1 MNEFKWNKE
10 IEELEIN
17 KINLKIKD
25 VEGYLVK
32 KSSLSYNLKWY
43 HGRTSLSGKCK
54 RSGLKYKCFY
64 DRPDNVICV
73 FTECPSSYQDNPLEN
88 DLNECV
94 IVTIYRSQPDF
105 MTSSLAQFYRD
116 NYISDSI
123 SSWDEFGCYT
133 TDSKV
138 YNKITIVIAIAKL
151 RPNTQIK
158 IAPPKERKRICLFDS
173 FI

>member
-1 MNEFKWNKE
+1 MNEYKWNKE
-10 IEELEIN
+10 IDELEIN
-17 KINLKIKD
+17 KINLKINN

-32 KSSLSYNLKWY
+32 INSLSSNLIWY
-43 HGRTSLSGKCK
+43 RSRTSLSGKCK

-73 FTECPSSYQDNPLEN
+73 FTECPSSYRYNPLEV
-88 DLNECV
+88 DLNECI

-116 NYISDSI
+116 NYIRDSI
-123 SSWDEFGCYT
+123 SSWDEFGGFT
-133 TDSKV
+133 TDSEV
-138 YNKITIVIAIAKL
+138 YNRISIVIAISKL
-151 RPNTQIK
+151 RPNKLIK
-158 IAPPKERKRICLFDS
+158 IVPPKERKLICLFDS